1 MRRHKRVTK
10 EDIKKVLIANREILK
25 KYKVKSI
32 ALFGS
37 YARNEQKEE
46 SDIDFL
52 VDFYGGATLFDF
64 VELQD
69 SLSEVLGKKV
79 SIVSRR
85 GLNKYIGPYILKEA
99 ETIGEGL

>member
-1 MRRHKRVTK
+1 VTK
-10 EDIKKVLIANREILK
+10 EDIKRVLVANREILRR
-25 KYKVKSI
+25 YKVKSI

-37 YARNEQKEE
+37 YVRNEQKED

-52 VDFYGGATLFDF
+52 VDFREGTTLFDF

-69 SLSEVLGKKV
+69 SLSEILGKKV

-85 GLNKYIGPYILKEA
+85 GLSRYIGPYILREA

>member
-1 MRRHKRVTK
+1 MTK
-10 EDIKKVLIANREILK
+10 EDIKRVLVANREILRR
-25 KYKVKSI
+25 YKIKSI

-37 YARNEQKEE
+37 YVRNEQKED

-52 VDFYGGATLFDF
+52 VDFREGTTLFDF

-69 SLSEVLGKKV
+69 SLSEILGKKV
-79 SIVSRR
+79 SMVSRR
-85 GLNKYIGPYILKEA
+85 GLSRYIGPYILREA

>member
-1 MRRHKRVTK
+1 MTK
-10 EDIKKVLIANREILK
+10 EDIKRVLFANREILK
-25 KYKVKSI
+25 KYKVESI

-37 YARNEQKEE
+37 YVRNEQKED

-52 VDFYGGATLFDF
+52 VDFQEGATLFDF

-69 SLSEVLGKKV
+69 SLSDFLGKKV

-85 GLNKYIGPYILKEA
+85 GLSKYIGPYILKEA
-99 ETIGEGL
+99 ETVGEGL

>member
-1 MRRHKRVTK
+1 MTK
-10 EDIKKVLIANREILK
+10 EDIKRALSLKIEILK

-37 YARNEQKEE
+37 YVRNEQKEH

-52 VDFYGGATLFDF
+52 VEFGEGVTLFDI
-64 VELQD
+64 VELED
-69 SLSEVLGKKV
+69 NLSEILAKKV
-79 SIVSRR
+79 NIVSRR
-85 GLNKYIGPYILKEA
+85 GLSKYIGPYILKEA

>member
-1 MRRHKRVTK
+1 VTK
-10 EDIKKVLIANREILK
+10 EDIKRVLFSNREILK

-37 YARNEQKEE
+37 YVRNEEKED

-52 VDFYGGATLFDF
+52 VDFQEGATLFDF

-69 SLSEVLGKKV
+69 NLSEILEKRVN
-79 SIVSRR
+79 IVSRR
-85 GLNKYIGPYILKEA
+85 GLSKYIGPYILKEA
-99 ETIGEGL
+99 EPIAEGL